1 MILQAIEMSYHTKM
15 RNVSRISAGA
25 RTLDTILYGGVETS
39 AITQFYGDSSS
50 GKTQLCHTICSIVSQ
65 DMQGGGINGKA
76 IYLDTEGTYRPERIV
91 QIARARGFDSDITLE
106 SIIPYEIQDTAQQE
120 LIIEN
125 EVSMHL
131 KENQKDNENNFK
143 LLVIDSPIT
152 HFRSE
157 YIGRAKLPERQQRLF
172 RFMRNLAKLAQRF
185 KIAVV
190 VTNQVNTVPDILN
203 TKKAVGGS
211 VMNHAVTYSIH
222 LQNRFGSS
230 KCVSAQIVSSPYHPQ
245 LDTIFKVDEKGVTDI
260 Y

>member
-15 RNVSRISAGA
+15 RNVSRTSTGA
-25 RTLDTILYGGVETS
+25 RTLDTVLYGGVETS

-65 DMQGGGINGKA
+65 DIQEGGIKGKA

-91 QIARARGFDSDITLE
+91 QIAKARGFDSDKTLE
-106 SIIPYEIQDTAQQE
+106 SIILYEIHDTTQQE
-120 LIIEN
+120 LIIEKD
-125 EVSMHL
+125 VYIHL
-131 KENQKDNENNFK
+131 ENQKNNEMRFK
-143 LLVIDSPIT
+143 LLVVDSPIT

-157 YIGRAKLPERQQRLF
+157 YIGRATLPERQQRLF
-172 RFMRNLAKLAQRF
+172 RFMRNLTKLAQRF
-185 KIAVV
+185 NIAVV
-190 VTNQVNTVPDILN
+190 VTNQVHTVPDMLN

-230 KCVSAQIVSSPYHPQ
+230 KCVSAQIVCSPYHPQ
-245 LDTIFKVDEKGVTDI
+245 LDTIFKVNEKGVTDI